1 MGVDPINTTKSW
13 IDLATKKGY
22 KSLYEEHYADY
33 SSLFNRVKLNIN
45 NASTNFIDIP
55 ITQRLANYKKGDAPD
70 FYLEQLYYQFGRYLL
85 IASSRPGN
93 MPANLQDLWHNN
105 VDGPWR
111 IDYHTNINLQMNYWP
126 ACQTNL
132 SECEKPLFSFI
143 RTLIKP
149 GKVTAKSYFGTR
161 G

>member
-1 MGVDPINTTKSW
+1 MKAIPKGGTINNKNEKITVTGADEVVFIISADTDYKPNYDPDFDDATAYVGVDPINTTKSW
-13 IDLATKKGY
+13 IDLTTKKGY

-45 NASTNFIDIP
+45 NASTNVLDIP

-93 MPANLQDLWHNN
+93 MPANLQGLWHNN
-105 VDGPWR
+105 VDGP
-111 IDYHTNINLQMNYWP
+111 
-126 ACQTNL
+126 
-132 SECEKPLFSFI
+132 
-143 RTLIKP
+143 
-149 GKVTAKSYFGTR
+149 
-161 G
+161 